1 MASVVR
7 RYPFWTFVL
16 LAYGWT
22 WPLAALKEISL
33 VFPLLGLFGPAVAA
47 VVVCRAT
54 GDEAGVRSLFARFR
68 IRRRDLPWLA
78 VALLLPLAL
87 LVPTW
92 LVAFW
97 RSLGWPAPMAP
108 ITPLGLVLAL
118 LIVGEEIGW
127 RGFALPHL
135 LRRWPALAASVL
147 LGLVWA
153 CWHLPNFLLPGYP
166 HRGLPFPAFAIGAV
180 AYSVL
185 FTWIH
190 GKTAGSLT
198 AAVLLHAGIN
208 LFYLEGVDPALEYWL
223 RAAVY
228 GTAAAAVVALGG
240 LRGLGSSRGGGAAR
254 GESPEARPLAPGA
267 SA

>member
-1 MASVVR
+1 MGSLVR
-7 RYPFWTFVL
+7 RYPFSTFIL
-16 LAYGWT
+16 LACGWT
-22 WPLAALKEISL
+22 WPMAVLRQVSL

-54 GDEAGVRSLFARFR
+54 GGGAGVRRLFARFR
-68 IRRRDLPWLA
+68 VRPRDLPWLA
-78 VALLLPLAL
+78 VALLLPLFL
-87 LVPTW
+87 LFPIW
-92 LVAFW
+92 FAASW
-97 RSLGWPAPMAP
+97 RSLDGSMPIAP
-108 ITPLGLVLAL
+108 IRPLGLVLAL

-153 CWHLPNFLLPGYP
+153 GWHLPNFLLPGYP
-166 HRGLPFPAFAIGAV
+166 HRDLPFPAFAIAAV

-185 FTWIH
+185 LTWIH
-190 GKTAGSLT
+190 GRTGGNLT

-208 LFYLEGVDPALEYWL
+208 LFYVARIDPALEAWV

-228 GTAAAAVVALGG
+228 GAAALVVVALGG
-240 LRGLGSSRGGGAAR
+240 LRGLGPRSEETGRELAAC
-254 GESPEARPLAPGA
+254 
-267 SA
+267 